1 MKQDEAELVQKLLEW
16 GLHWT
21 TYDSTLPCA
30 PTGCK
35 KRPDFVFH
43 IGKWII
49 VLECDENY
57 HRNYVVECEVGRVG
71 ILKDLLKL
79 PLVLIRFNPGVKN
92 YEKLRSVFDRL
103 LSEDGGNIAM
113 NEYGLHVFY
122 VGYPATRISE
132 VNDYITDL
140 CGMPFPYTAV

>member
-16 GLHWT
+16 NLHWS
-21 TYDSTLPCA
+21 TYDSELPCA

-35 KRPDFVFH
+35 KRPDFVFR

-79 PLVLIRFNPGVKN
+79 PLVLIRFNPGAKN
-92 YEKLRSVFDRL
+92 YEKLKSVFDRL
-103 LSEDGGNIAM
+103 LCEDGGNVAM

-122 VGYPATRISE
+122 VGYPATRVNE
-132 VNDYITDL
+132 LNDYTTDL
-140 CGMPFPYTAV
+140 CGLPFPHTVV